1 MATAFG
7 PAVTGAMV
15 FFIASVVGW
24 SDIGWARDALK
35 AFVPVVGVVVIVN
48 GLIPQL
54 FLYARLRL
62 HGSSA

>member
-1 MATAFG
+1 
-7 PAVTGAMV
+7 MV

-35 AFVPVVGVVVIVN
+35 AFVLVVGVVVIVN

-62 HGSSA
+62 HGSLA